1 MWYIIDIS
9 AEKEGTPLED
19 LKVITASNII
29 NLRTKAGMTQAELGE
44 LLSYSDKSISK
55 WERAEAIPDAF
66 VLKSMS
72 EIFGVSVDY
81 ILSAH
86 DKWQPEP
93 EKAEV
98 GYSSNVITMISIV
111 GIFTLALLAFI
122 VTWILESPK
131 WIIFIWM
138 IPVLLVTHLVLN
150 SVFNKGKNN
159 FYIVAALV
167 ASIIAVV
174 YLTFISQNW
183 WPLFILIVPA
193 EVIVFLCF
201 RVKKTHK

>member
-1 MWYIIDIS
+1 
-9 AEKEGTPLED
+9 
-19 LKVITASNII
+19 
-29 NLRTKAGMTQAELGE
+29 MTQAELGE

-93 EKAEV
+93 EKAEA

-122 VTWILESPK
+122 VTWILESPQ
-131 WIIFIWM
+131 WMIFIWM
-138 IPVLLVTHLVLN
+138 IPVSLITYLVLN
-150 SVFNKGKNN
+150 SVFKKGKNN
-159 FYIVAALV
+159 YYIVAALV
-167 ASIIAVV
+167 ASVIAVV

-183 WPLFILIVPA
+183 WPLFILIIPA

-201 RVKKTHK
+201 RVKKPRK